1 MKGIKLSN
9 ETVALLKSLRA
20 EAEKIDSIFS
30 AVVSTVIA
38 EKGDSR
44 KRYILSEDCTTL
56 VMVKSNERNT

>member
-1 MKGIKLSN
+1 MKRIKLSS

-38 EKGDSR
+38 EKGNSK
-44 KRYILSEDCTTL
+44 KRYTLTEDCTTL
-56 VMVKSNERNT
+56 VMVKDSERDS